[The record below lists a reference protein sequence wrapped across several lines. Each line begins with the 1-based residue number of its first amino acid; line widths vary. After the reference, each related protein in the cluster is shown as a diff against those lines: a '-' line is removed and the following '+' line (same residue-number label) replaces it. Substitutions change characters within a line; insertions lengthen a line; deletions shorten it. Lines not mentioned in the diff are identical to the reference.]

1 MNITHKQYFNVSN
14 ASFVQTVKTISRST
28 FLFIKLNS
36 FIILCIFV
44 RTVKPRYLY
53 KNKSFNVT
61 SVITS
66 AKQCTDR
73 KCKGGRTPKGW
84 KGKSCVSTQCINP
97 DAPNFVEICF
107 QLPRQTPSGRKVRR
121 RKKKKKKER
130 IMPCLVATTSALAR
144 TTCVRTHSVRTNLLS
159 SNNQMR

>member
-66 AKQCTDR
+66 AISNAQI
-73 KCKGGRTPKGW
+73 
-84 KGKSCVSTQCINP
+84 GKVKEEELQKVGKANP
-97 DAPNFVEICF
+97 V
-107 QLPRQTPSGRKVRR
+107 
-121 RKKKKKKER
+121 
-130 IMPCLVATTSALAR
+130 
-144 TTCVRTHSVRTNLLS
+144 
-159 SNNQMR
+159 